1 MVYALLPIE
10 ISANLAILNL
20 KHEYLMSPSVRF
32 GIMNGAVAVFWT
44 MLMYVTGLNRT
55 DAGQTINYIAIIFP
69 FIFMFYAIKEF
80 RLHKGHGFISFGQGF
95 KEAFK
100 VGLIGGL
107 MGLIFML
114 LYMKVIDPGYLDY
127 QMQKQVLQWEESGMG
142 QEQIDQMLESS
153 AWMQTPLMFTIIGG
167 ISMLFMS
174 AVFATIMAGVLKKP
188 NPEEIS

>member
-1 MVYALLPIE
+1 MS
-10 ISANLAILNL
+10 SA
-20 KHEYLMSPSVRF
+20 VRF
-32 GIMNGAVAVFWT
+32 GIMNGVVAVFWT

-69 FIFMFYAIKEF
+69 FIFMFYAIKEY

-100 VGLIGGL
+100 VGLVGGMIGV
-107 MGLIFML
+107 IFMFF
-114 LYMKVIDPGYLDY
+114 YMKVIDPGYMDFLL
-127 QMQKQVLQWEESGMG
+127 QKQALSWEESGMS
-142 QEQIDQMLESS
+142 QEQIDEMMERS
-153 AWMQTPLMFTIIGG
+153 ASMQTPLMFTIWG
-167 ISMLFMS
+167 IVGMLFMS